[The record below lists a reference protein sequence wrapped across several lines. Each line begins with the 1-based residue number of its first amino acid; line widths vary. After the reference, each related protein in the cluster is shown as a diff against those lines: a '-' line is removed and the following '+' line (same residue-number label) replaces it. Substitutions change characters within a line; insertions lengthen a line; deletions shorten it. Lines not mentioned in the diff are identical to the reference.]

1 MIKIPTLFKRD
12 MKTHLVYNEFVE
24 GTEWVGQ
31 GKGYSTIKFDGTAC
45 MIKNGVL
52 YKRLTVKK
60 GSNPPVN
67 AILCQPKPDAH
78 TGQLPCWI
86 LVTDSKED
94 QWHREAFDKL
104 EVSSYNK
111 RHHKDLMLTYELV
124 GSKINGNKLKL
135 HSHNFTHE
143 LWPHGHNV
151 LPDVPRDFKGLQE
164 WLSKNMWLEGIVFYN
179 DKDNKR
185 KMVKIKRRDF
195 GLKW

>member
-1 MIKIPTLFKRD
+1 MKKIPTLFKRD
-12 MKTHLVYNEFVE
+12 IKTHLVYDEIVE

-52 YKRLTVKK
+52 YKRLTVKNGDK
-60 GSNPPVN
+60 PPFN
-67 AILCQPKPDAH
+67 AILCQD
-78 TGQLPCWI
+78 TYIGQLPCWV

-111 RHHKDLMLTYELV
+111 KHHKDLMFTYELV
-124 GSKINGNKLKL
+124 GPKINGNKLKL
-135 HSHNFTHE
+135 RSHDLF
-143 LWPHGHNV
+143 PHGHNV
-151 LPDVPRDFKGLQE
+151 LLHVPRDFKGLQE
-164 WLSKNMWLEGIVFYN
+164 WLSLNMWLEGIVFYN